1 MDKRKNILITV
12 LVILLVLA
20 VGYIVV
26 GSYIGWKQNQ
36 NIEIYQQGAQYGYEQ
51 AIIQVA
57 QLAVVCEPVPLRIEN
72 QTINVV
78 SVDCLE

>member
-1 MDKRKNILITV
+1 MGKNKNILITV

-20 VGYIVV
+20 LGYIAF
-26 GSYIGWKQNQ
+26 GSYMGWKQNQ
-36 NIEIYQQGAQYGYEQ
+36 NIAIFEQGVQYGYEQ

-57 QLAVVCEPVPLRIEN
+57 QLAIVCEPVPLRIEN

-78 SVDCLE
+78 SIDCLQ